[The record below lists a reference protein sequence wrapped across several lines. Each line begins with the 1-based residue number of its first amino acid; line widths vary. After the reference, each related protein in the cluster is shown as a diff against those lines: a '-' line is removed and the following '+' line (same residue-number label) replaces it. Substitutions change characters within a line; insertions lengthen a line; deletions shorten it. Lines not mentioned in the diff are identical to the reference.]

1 MPTDPDCSTGKK
13 SEVKMRFL
21 HNYKKIKKGLAQ
33 NFYGESFEKLGDK
46 VDKIFDIYDVDDSGE
61 LSYQEARCF
70 LKGIQEFLE
79 DDPDISEE
87 QKEKIAKEMV
97 EACKLFW
104 DVNTFFF

>member
-1 MPTDPDCSTGKK
+1 M
-13 SEVKMRFL
+13 
-21 HNYKKIKKGLAQ
+21 
-33 NFYGESFEKLGDK
+33 
-46 VDKIFDIYDVDDSGE
+46 DDSGE

-104 DVNTFFF
+104 DVNTFFLNLSLKCIFNGFQVLTRFIQLI